1 MRKLTFVA
9 VMAVF
14 CSFCYAE
21 SGRILDDG
29 SVFVVRNKGDFEDD
43 IKIINKT
50 NSVLTVSVK
59 GTRKRSG
66 KPEFI
71 GSQRINIGSAEKL
84 HGDFSGRMD
93 LFSDFTFTF
102 FEGNVKNFETS
113 LSGDDLYISINRID
127 DRTDEKESAAPV
139 SDSALNL
146 ENSDDDIAGKI
157 LKYKK
162 LLDMGAITQQEF
174 DLLKKKLLDF

>member
-1 MRKLTFVA
+1 MKKFIFLSVLIA
-9 VMAVF
+9 LGPCVF
-14 CSFCYAE
+14 AE

-29 SVFVVRNKGDFEDD
+29 SVFVVRNKGDFEEN

-50 NSVLTVSVK
+50 NSDLTVSVK

-66 KPEFI
+66 KIEFV
-71 GSQRINIGSAEKL
+71 GSQKIEIGTTGKIYGEYA
-84 HGDFSGRMD
+84 GRMD

-102 FEGNVKNFETS
+102 FEGAVKSFDTS
-113 LSGDDLYISINRID
+113 LYDSNLHLCINRI
-127 DRTDEKESAAPV
+127 EQKNVSAV
-139 SDSALNL
+139 DSDS
-146 ENSDDDIAGKI
+146 EDSDDDIADKI

-174 DLLKKKLLDF
+174 EFLKKKELSF

>member
-1 MRKLTFVA
+1 MKKFIFLSVLIALGPCF
-9 VMAVF
+9 F
-14 CSFCYAE
+14 AE

-29 SVFVVRNKGDFEDD
+29 SVFVVRNRGDFEEN

-50 NSVLTVSVK
+50 NSDLTVSVK

-66 KPEFI
+66 KIEFV
-71 GSQRINIGSAEKL
+71 GSQKIEVGTTGKIYGEYA
-84 HGDFSGRMD
+84 GRMD

-102 FEGNVKNFETS
+102 FEGAVKSFDTS
-113 LSGDDLYISINRID
+113 LYDSNLHLCINRI
-127 DRTDEKESAAPV
+127 EQKNVSAV
-139 SDSALNL
+139 DSDS
-146 ENSDDDIAGKI
+146 EDSDGDIADKI

-174 DLLKKKLLDF
+174 EFLKKKELSF

>member
-1 MRKLTFVA
+1 MRKMTFIA
-9 VMAVF
+9 VLAAF
-14 CSFCYAE
+14 CSFFYAE

-29 SVFVVRNKGDFEDD
+29 SLFVVRNKGDFEDD
-43 IKIINKT
+43 IKIINNT
-50 NSVLTVSVK
+50 NSALTVSVK

-66 KPEFI
+66 KTEFI
-71 GSQRINIGSAEKL
+71 GSQKIGVGSAEKL

-102 FEGNVKNFETS
+102 FEGAVKIFETS
-113 LSGDDLYISINRID
+113 ISSDDLNVCIKQIG
-127 DRTDEKESAAPV
+127 EKTAETQSG
-139 SDSALNL
+139 DSAL
-146 ENSDDDIAGKI
+146 EIPSDDVADKI

-174 DLLKKKLLDF
+174 DLLKKKILNF